1 MRHTQGFTLIELLI
15 AATVALL
22 LLGAVMTF
30 VVGAQDVSR
39 TTTSYAGRIVQ
50 VQNLASMIGD
60 DIRQSTV
67 ISDSLLPPA
76 WALQPNGTTGLTL
89 TLPAT
94 TSCAVNRVTY
104 ILIPQAKLPTSNVWL
119 QSSRAAATTSAML
132 RVTQCNAAIT
142 TRLAAED
149 LTNTSFALAAL
160 GSSTYSTTPTT
171 ATIGTPYQA
180 VRLRVASTDERPGG
194 LRIPRSGTLNFT
206 STSQSVQ

>member
-1 MRHTQGFTLIELLI
+1 MRTQGFTLIELLI

-30 VVGAQDVSR
+30 VIGAQDVSR
-39 TTTSYAGRIVQ
+39 TTTSYAARVVQ

-60 DIRQSTV
+60 DVRQSTV
-67 ISDSLLPPA
+67 ISDSLLPPS
-76 WALQPNGTTGLTL
+76 WALQPSGTGALTL

-104 ILIPQAKLPTSNVWL
+104 ILIPQANLPTGNVWL
-119 QSSRAAATTSAML
+119 KSSRPSATTSAML
-132 RVTQCNAAIT
+132 RVTQCNVSIS

-149 LTNTSFALAAL
+149 LTSTSFSLAAL
-160 GSSTYSTTPTT
+160 GSSTYSTAPTT

-180 VRLRVASTDERPGG
+180 VRLQIASTDERPGT
-194 LRIPRSGTLNFT
+194 LRIPRTGTLNFT
-206 STSQSVQ
+206 STSQSIQ